1 MYGLSNEVFTKTAK
15 VWLKIQVWI
24 KIAAFL
30 GRQEGGQNIMPGF
43 PLIQCPSLHSC
54 RLFKSHL
61 TKITLF
67 KAKCDFSIFS
77 PIFLH
82 ILNHIYIFYIIFSF
96 LFFGHEMFMDFD
108 WSGTYNCHV
117 LWMINSHQGLGPC
130 PELDSSSPI
139 MWCKG

>member
-67 KAKCDFSIFS
+67 KAKCYEVS
-77 PIFLH
+77 LAR
-82 ILNHIYIFYIIFSF
+82 YFYIYQTTFIFFILSS
-96 LFFGHEMFMDFD
+96 LFFFFLAMKCSWILIDQVHTTVMFF
-108 WSGTYNCHV
+108 G
-117 LWMINSHQGLGPC
+117 
-130 PELDSSSPI
+130 
-139 MWCKG
+139 

>member
-67 KAKCDFSIFS
+67 KAKCDEVSLARYFY
-77 PIFLH
+77 
-82 ILNHIYIFYIIFSF
+82 IYIFYIIFSF
-96 LFFGHEMFMDFD
+96 FILAMKCSWILIDQVHTTVMFFG
-108 WSGTYNCHV
+108 
-117 LWMINSHQGLGPC
+117 
-130 PELDSSSPI
+130 
-139 MWCKG
+139 